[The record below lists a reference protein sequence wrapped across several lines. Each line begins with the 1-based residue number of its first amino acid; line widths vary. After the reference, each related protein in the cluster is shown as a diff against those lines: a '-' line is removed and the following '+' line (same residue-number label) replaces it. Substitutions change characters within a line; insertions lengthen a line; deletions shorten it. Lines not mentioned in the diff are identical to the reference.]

1 MITHGSQGV
10 SSINFKGQGEST
22 DSDSSFHDGTLTS
35 SMVAGGDA
43 PGELG
48 VEAENA
54 VEEVPS

>member
-10 SSINFKGQGEST
+10 SSINFKSQEEST
-22 DSDSSFHDGTLTS
+22 DADSSFPDGTLTS

>member
-22 DSDSSFHDGTLTS
+22 DADSSFHDGTLTS

-43 PGELG
+43 LGGPGVG
-48 VEAENA
+48 TENA